1 MLKFN
6 FEEQLKNTINNFA
19 KSKGIEEQI
28 SFVVEIPPKN
38 INADLPLNAAMI
50 IAKKVRTNPRIIA
63 TELIEI
69 ISKEF
74 ANTIKSAEIAGAGF
88 INLHF
93 TDEFLQ
99 QELNKILSEQ
109 QEPQSGHIYQPF
121 GHILVSRLS
130 IIPWHF
136 QLKQK

>member
-38 INADLPLNAAMI
+38 INADLALNAAMI

-74 ANTIKSAEIAGAGF
+74 ANTIKSAE
-88 INLHF
+88 L
-93 TDEFLQ
+93 LCR
-99 QELNKILSEQ
+99 S
-109 QEPQSGHIYQPF
+109 
-121 GHILVSRLS
+121 
-130 IIPWHF
+130 
-136 QLKQK
+136 